1 LIAHV
6 ATEKF
11 QVSWSFGLTKKRK
24 KEFLSGD
31 LARIAEC
38 GSLILKKMIK
48 VSGEDAL
55 TVTRRPPLDFSES

>member
-11 QVSWSFGLTKKRK
+11 RACWSFGPTKKRK

-38 GSLILKKMIK
+38 GSHILRKMIK

-55 TVTRRPPLDFSES
+55 TVTRRPPLDFSKS